1 MQAQTECW
9 DGGQQGWGRPLWTQ
23 RTPVL
28 LKPAMHRAGSAGAN
42 RTEGAKALRPKHAWS
57 VWGAVKE
64 PRCLERGAC
73 RESGRRQGQ
82 TGREGPDRSGGP
94 GLPKNQLCGLQ
105 PDPELLQILRL
116 CAGRWPSLPGLS
128 YSFFFFLIS
137 LKFE

>member
-9 DGGQQGWGRPLWTQ
+9 DGGQRGWGRLLWTQ

-64 PRCLERGAC
+64 PRRLERGAC

-82 TGREGPDRSGGP
+82 TGREGPDQAGLCYLPRARQEAVGGF
-94 GLPKNQLCGLQ
+94 LCDLTYIIK
-105 PDPELLQILRL
+105 DRNLDWSAFR
-116 CAGRWPSLPGLS
+116 
-128 YSFFFFLIS
+128 
-137 LKFE
+137 